1 MKIPVS
7 AVRFCPSA
15 PVKKPAVITA
25 GFLFYIHPYWW
36 RLDEFMSALCLLC
49 ISLTKMIMMYTV
61 DVYIS
66 WRPCMVRTQIYLTK
80 RQREEL
86 NAIAKTAGKKQ
97 SELIREAVDRLI
109 DESRWSRRE
118 TVLREAAGIWKDRK
132 DLPDFRG
139 MRADWDRN

>member
-1 MKIPVS
+1 
-7 AVRFCPSA
+7 
-15 PVKKPAVITA
+15 
-25 GFLFYIHPYWW
+25 
-36 RLDEFMSALCLLC
+36 
-49 ISLTKMIMMYTV
+49 
-61 DVYIS
+61 
-66 WRPCMVRTQIYLTK
+66 MVRTQIYLTK

-109 DESRWSRRE
+109 DELRWGRRE

-139 MRADWDRN
+139 MRADWDRK